1 MQLHCVHSYIVLE
14 SQLIFNVIVTIF
26 NKQIFFEQTNLI
38 ES

>member
-1 MQLHCVHSYIVLE
+1 MQLHRVHSYIVFG

-26 NKQIFFEQTNLI
+26 NKRIFFEQTNLI